1 MRAACLVLGLA
12 VALALTACGDE
23 SSAELRSCADVG
35 FTPGSDDIAVH
46 IRARNVACADARA
59 FVRDSEGRPGD
70 TFRGF
75 ICTRRVISADELPH
89 TNWRC
94 ADGERVIR
102 WQRY

>member
-1 MRAACLVLGLA
+1 MRAAALLLA
-12 VALALTACGDE
+12 TAAALALTACGDE
-23 SSAELRSCADVG
+23 SSSDFQSCADVG
-35 FTPGSDDIAVH
+35 FTPQSDDIAVH
-46 IRARNVACADARA
+46 IRARNIACADARA

-75 ICTRRVISADELPH
+75 TCTRRVIAADELPH

>member
-1 MRAACLVLGLA
+1 MRLSALLVGLVAAATLA
-12 VALALTACGDE
+12 ACGDE
-23 SSAELRSCADVG
+23 SGPGFRNCADVG
-35 FTPGSDDIAVH
+35 FTPQSDDIAVH

-70 TFRGF
+70 AFRGF
-75 ICTRRVISADELPH
+75 TCTRRVIAADELPH

-94 ADGERVIR
+94 TEGDRVVR